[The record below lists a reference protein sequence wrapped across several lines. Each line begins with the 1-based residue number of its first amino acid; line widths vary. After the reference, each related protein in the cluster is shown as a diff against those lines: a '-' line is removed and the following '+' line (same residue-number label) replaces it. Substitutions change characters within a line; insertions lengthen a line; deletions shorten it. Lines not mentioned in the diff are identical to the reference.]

1 MPQSTHPSSPAY
13 SPASDLA
20 PSPAH
25 PTLTGRLGLPTA
37 VALNMMEMIGVGPF
51 VTLPIIL
58 ATTGARYS
66 AWAWLL
72 GAVIALCDGLV
83 WAELGATFPDAGG
96 SYAFLRQLYNPR
108 RAGRW
113 ISFLYVWQL
122 SFSAPLSIASGC
134 LGVATF
140 TVWLWPALA
149 APIPGLPF
157 LHSTSLIAA
166 AACLLVTALL
176 YRNLTAVAR
185 MAWILFFGVL
195 VTIVGV
201 VASGAAVSAR
211 LHPAPSFASLL
222 GWPTLA
228 LLPALAQATLIACY
242 DYWGYYNIC
251 FLGSEVRHPQRTIP
265 RAILLSL
272 ALVAALYLAM
282 NFALLP
288 ALGSG
293 SLLATHSASRVAL
306 VADLA
311 RLAFGSTAAR
321 VLAALILWSAFA
333 SVFSLLLGYSRV
345 PWAAARDGNFFRFL
359 HALHPRHGF
368 PHRSLIALGLTATLF
383 CFFSLGQVIALLVVI
398 RILLQFLLQHFG
410 LLALRRRHPS
420 LPRPFRMPLYPLPV
434 FAAIAGFLFILAFRP
449 HPLAE
454 LAAAAAIAT
463 TGSALYFLRAHRL
476 HHWPFSHH
484 S

>member
-1 MPQSTHPSSPAY
+1 MRHGHHNSPNPTR
-13 SPASDLA
+13 SHR
-20 PSPAH
+20 AH
-25 PTLTGRLGLPTA
+25 PALSRRLGLPTA
-37 VALNMMEMIGVGPF
+37 VVLNMMEMIGVGPF

-58 ATTGARYS
+58 ATAGARFS

-72 GAVIALCDGLV
+72 GALIALCDGLV

-96 SYAFLRQLYNPR
+96 SYAFLRQLYHPR

-113 ISFLYVWQL
+113 VSFLYVWQL

-140 TVWLWPALA
+140 TVWLWPSLA

-157 LHSTSLIAA
+157 LHTTSLIAA
-166 AACLLVTALL
+166 AACLLVTVLL

-185 MAWILFFGVL
+185 MAWILFFGVII
-195 VTIVGV
+195 TIVGV
-201 VASGAAVSAR
+201 VASGATVAAR
-211 LHPAPSFASLL
+211 LHPAPSLAALVGL
-222 GWPTLA
+222 PTLA
-228 LLPALAQATLIACY
+228 LVPALAQATLIACY

-272 ALVAALYLAM
+272 AIVAALYLAM
-282 NFALLP
+282 NFAVLP
-288 ALGSG
+288 ALHSG
-293 SLLATHSASRVAL
+293 ALLSQHSADRIAL

-311 RLAFGSTAAR
+311 RIAFGSTAAR
-321 VLAALILWSAFA
+321 ILAALILWSAFA

-359 HALHPRHGF
+359 DALHPRHGF
-368 PHRSLIALGLTATLF
+368 PHRSLIALGLTAMLF

-410 LLALRRRHPS
+410 LLHLRSSRPE

-449 HPLAE
+449 HPLTE
-454 LAAAAAIAT
+454 LLAAAAIAASG
-463 TGSALYFLRAHRL
+463 TGIYLLRARQLRQWPFLRR
-476 HHWPFSHH
+476 
-484 S
+484 

>member
-1 MPQSTHPSSPAY
+1 MRHTPHNSPEPTR
-13 SPASDLA
+13 SHR
-20 PSPAH
+20 AH
-25 PTLTGRLGLPTA
+25 PALARRLGLPTA
-37 VALNMMEMIGVGPF
+37 VVLNMMEMIGVGPF

-58 ATTGARYS
+58 ATAGARYS

-96 SYAFLRQLYNPR
+96 SYAFLRQLYHPR

-113 ISFLYVWQL
+113 VSFLYVWQL

-140 TVWLWPALA
+140 TVWLWPSLA

-157 LHSTSLIAA
+157 LHTTSLIAA
-166 AACLLVTALL
+166 AACLLVTVLL

-185 MAWILFFGVL
+185 MAWILFFGVII
-195 VTIVGV
+195 TIVGV
-201 VASGAAVSAR
+201 VASGATVAAR
-211 LHPAPSFASLL
+211 LHPAPSLAALVGL
-222 GWPTLA
+222 PTLA
-228 LLPALAQATLIACY
+228 LVPALAQATLIACY

-272 ALVAALYLAM
+272 AIVAALYLAM
-282 NFALLP
+282 NFAVLP
-288 ALGSG
+288 ALHSG
-293 SLLATHSASRVAL
+293 SLLSQHSADRIAL

-311 RLAFGSTAAR
+311 RIAFGSTAAR
-321 VLAALILWSAFA
+321 ILAALILWSAFA

-359 HALHPRHGF
+359 DALHPRHGF

-410 LLALRRRHPS
+410 LLRLRHSRPE

-449 HPLAE
+449 HPFTE
-454 LAAAAAIAT
+454 LLAAAAIAASG
-463 TGSALYFLRAHRL
+463 TGIYLLRASKLRQ
-476 HHWPFSHH
+476 WPFPRR
-484 S
+484 

>member
-1 MPQSTHPSSPAY
+1 
-13 SPASDLA
+13 
-20 PSPAH
+20 
-25 PTLTGRLGLPTA
+25 
-37 VALNMMEMIGVGPF
+37 MMEMIGVGPF

-58 ATTGARYS
+58 ATAGARFS

-72 GAVIALCDGLV
+72 GAFIALCDGLV

-96 SYAFLRQLYNPR
+96 SYAFLRQIYNPR

-113 ISFLYVWQL
+113 VSFLYVWQL

-134 LGVATF
+134 LGVAAF
-140 TVWLWPALA
+140 TAWLWPALA
-149 APIPGLPF
+149 APIAGFPF
-157 LHSTSLIAA
+157 LHFTNLIAA

-176 YRNLTAVAR
+176 YRNLTAVTR
-185 MAWILFFGVL
+185 IAWILFFGVL

-201 VASGAAVSAR
+201 VASGVVVSAR
-211 LHPAPSFASLL
+211 LHPAPTLGSLV

-228 LLPALAQATLIACY
+228 FAPALAQATLIACY

-272 ALVAALYLAM
+272 AIVAALYLAM

-288 ALGSG
+288 ALQSG
-293 SLLATHSASRVAL
+293 TLMTGHSADRIAL

-311 RLAFGSTAAR
+311 RAAFGSTAAR
-321 VLAALILWSAFA
+321 VLATLVLWSAFA

-345 PWAAARDGNFFRFL
+345 PWAAARDGNFFRSL
-359 HALHPRHGF
+359 DALHPRHGF
-368 PHRSLIALGLTATLF
+368 PHRSLVALGLTATLF

-410 LLALRRRHPS
+410 LLALRRQHPEM
-420 LPRPFRMPLYPLPV
+420 PRPFRMPLYPLPV

-449 HPLAE
+449 HPLTE
-454 LAAAAAIAT
+454 LAAAAAIAAS
-463 TGSALYFLRAHRL
+463 GSILYLFRARRH
-476 HHWPFSHH
+476 HHWPFHQH
-484 S
+484 